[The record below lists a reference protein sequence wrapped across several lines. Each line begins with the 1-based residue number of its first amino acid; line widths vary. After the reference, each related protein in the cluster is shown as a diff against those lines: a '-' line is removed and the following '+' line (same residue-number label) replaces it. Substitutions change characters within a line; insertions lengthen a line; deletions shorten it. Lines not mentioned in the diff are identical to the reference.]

1 MKTIDLIAELI
12 RIGRDGTFDRLPALI
27 GLSPEH
33 RSGKFMRQLPEFWT
47 DISANLTAHEIIALI
62 KALTVTERDV
72 AEMKAGSVSPVI
84 WLYRYLR
91 QRFPGQYTELEDW
104 VLRQTDNDYLPWG
117 TSNHGARSL
126 DEFRRFSEQ
135 VVKRRQDRQR
145 SEEQRQ
151 VETIKRKAEKATHDL
166 LGAIRRK
173 DGEAIIALRRKGADV
188 NAISDL
194 GKSVLDLA
202 RETGDP
208 KVIEAVTSTLKEEE

>member
-12 RIGRDGTFDRLPALI
+12 GIGRDETFDRLPALI
-27 GLSPEH
+27 GSSPEH
-33 RSGKFMRQLPEFWT
+33 RSGKFMRQLPEFWA

-62 KALTVTERDV
+62 KALTVAERDV

-145 SEEQRQ
+145 SEEQTQ
-151 VETIKRKAEKATHDL
+151 AEALKRKADKATHDL

-173 DGEAIIALRRKGADV
+173 NGKAIIALRRKGADV

-194 GKSVLDLA
+194 GKSALDLA
-202 RETGDP
+202 RETSDP
-208 KVIEAVTSTLKEEE
+208 KVIETVTSTLKEEE